1 MEGLIAM
8 HYGQQSLD
16 LEKKKKSHESGR
28 RICYVGSGGGG
39 GKRGDMIKIYCMPV

>member
-16 LEKKKKSHESGR
+16 LEKKKKK
-28 RICYVGSGGGG
+28 VMKVGGGYVMWVLGVVG
-39 GKRGDMIKIYCMPV
+39 GKGEI